1 MREFE
6 LLGTGE
12 DKPNPLLLERLKA
25 CAAVIDALGYKA
37 RHWDRQRLQAVHT
50 LGDAH
55 RVEFYELRGRAP
67 SGCRGTNHPAGP
79 LSPLIECVHRYGSRS
94 WNANPE

>member
-1 MREFE
+1 MIVYEYGAGCCPLQILCQRLCCQQANAMREFE

-37 RHWDRQRLQAVHT
+37 RAARCTAIFV
-50 LGDAH
+50 
-55 RVEFYELRGRAP
+55 
-67 SGCRGTNHPAGP
+67 
-79 LSPLIECVHRYGSRS
+79 
-94 WNANPE
+94 